1 MKSQSLLLFLWN
13 KRRVLIFITVG
24 SALASLVISLLIK
37 PLYLSSA
44 IVFPAATSSVS
55 FSEQRNAKAAAMDF
69 GEEEQAEQFGR
80 VAVQSIIDAGKLL
93 NIRCPLNGEYKVGNN
108 WSETH

>member
-1 MKSQSLLLFLWN
+1 MGENKTVQDLNMKSQSLLLFLWN

-55 FSEQRNAKAAAMDF
+55 FSEQRD
-69 GEEEQAEQFGR
+69 
-80 VAVQSIIDAGKLL
+80 
-93 NIRCPLNGEYKVGNN
+93 
-108 WSETH
+108 